1 MSNKSTNN
9 KLEFGRIVY
18 YEPNEI
24 FGCNNQ
30 PVAQEDLTKYINLS
44 VKIPSRYWNNSKFS
58 EKKYDTILRGTSFDS
73 DYKTFYLTD
82 NYVNVSYNEFSAD
95 GSISAG
101 ELFGIDS
108 IDISFDVQFFPQVT
122 INFTDVKGFGLMSTM
137 EYNYEA
143 GKINDMTAKSFFTSL
158 FNFPYPIFTLE
169 VKGYYG
175 KSVSFDL
182 SLLDFHT
189 AFDSQTG
196 NFKTTVKFIG
206 HMYGVYADIPMSYLM
221 VSPYID
227 YKENLSNVSENSE
240 PVGDTW
246 KRIKD
251 SNGNPIPTYLSVL
264 RTYNDFLGEIE
275 EDTNNFSIISQYVN
289 NEYYNGVLIDI
300 KKDLETIIECCKKS
314 VENINDNNII
324 TDKNIIQY
332 VYTGK
337 TDENNE
343 SNFEQYS
350 KLKEKINNDSSLKN
364 FLPGIKKQTL
374 PPTTEGGFY
383 IHLLIFEDI
392 NDKLKKCGLE
402 IENYKNKKP
411 VLKSSANA
419 DLLVKINNTIGLK
432 PTIKNVYK
440 MIFKHLDCFSKHF
453 YSALV
458 KIKPERKIT
467 FNGNYETD
475 IPSNLK
481 AIPPFPAV
489 YEIGEKNNKT
499 IIYPGELK
507 AFKDQPE
514 IQLTE
519 RFFDSINYF
528 GEKSVEALYVIDK
541 AREETYNTI
550 ITTNGLFFADAKQD
564 EEKKIERH
572 YNIINPQS
580 KFVKNYTYRKEGA
593 KDENNNY
600 SRSETIRDIFLSRLA
615 TFWRIHHN
623 EDWEGE
629 KTHIAKI
636 EASLLYDTNPILNE
650 EVIKGLIG
658 DDLTET
664 TWGRYCNL
672 SGGTYENKLWGYINY
687 QPGDEKNAKSNIVQ
701 LAKDGRIHYNGY
713 SGSTILVY
721 CTNKSYTEAEEI
733 YKNIEYDEKYKINIG
748 NGFETPKND
757 VTGLTGTTI
766 WYSPGNIIYIFENNK
781 NNKTYNKTYYKF
793 ETVRKNDYNYG
804 SYKKSV
810 IGVEK
815 SGFNFLFNKY
825 KLYYCKNDNY
835 GGCEI
840 KSGPYNNGKHVYST
854 ENNVKTTICERNKIA
869 LFNNVAISSIKEY
882 NETYLEKEEK
892 IYSQAIP
899 ISVIEEGDVNTNGFE
914 NKFITA
920 LDFEEQLLNLPVTFD
935 ATSDTNNYSV
945 IGKNFQYDNGSLT
958 EEKVV
963 EIWKEFI
970 KEVKDK
976 YGVKESS
983 TSKTLEKEVDK
994 EKENK
999 KIKTDIYYTL
1009 KTLYDK
1015 WFSGLNVNYFNLA
1028 NDDCEFNK
1036 VHYLTTTFNDIS
1048 NSMVVDIDSFI
1059 NLISN
1064 SVINSETSSQS
1075 VLSFMASTAQDN
1087 NSTFLTLPM
1096 NFNRGNDKND
1106 IDTIF
1111 KTYNFYDGSLEHDTQ
1126 GVSYIVM
1133 YNGDVSHHLANNK
1146 SDYVNDGFDIANYNG
1161 NNIEENPEAKN
1172 LFISNNHDYTVPA
1185 FGVTYGMQN
1194 QNYFKNISV
1203 DTTNPSV
1210 TDYSIANTLLI
1221 SQHGSDAGA
1230 YNSVPS
1236 VKSLYP
1242 IYSNRSYTC
1251 SVEMMGCMNI
1261 TPLMY
1266 FQLNNVPMFRGAYLI
1281 TNVHHRITP
1290 NDFSTS
1296 FSGVRVS
1303 KYKIPINTDV
1313 INLTSLLRYKKAKDA
1328 MKQYTPVSD
1337 ENGGNHNV
1345 YSNDAD
1351 LQLVLNREVFKT
1363 DGTVGRLYINGK
1375 FACFTMEPPYIDIT
1389 KCNTPGS
1396 GSLICPNTYK
1406 ITYGGSFY
1414 DEAWGTTNKHK
1425 IYKAAG
1431 TYSAKTENGKELY
1444 YTCTP
1449 RLNSN
1454 INSFNDRGILM
1465 HMGNSNLN
1473 GWSKGCIILGY
1484 PPNQDSSKDLTNSGN
1499 TILTGL
1505 TSFGI
1510 GGYKDHVDDPEK
1522 WSTFRAY
1529 KYVANIIKDA
1539 IGKSKSVKLTVN
1551 QCEIADPVTT
1561 RTVCLMDPPT
1571 YTSSKNNASLGA
1583 CQKKYEK
1590 LTAVTGWDT
1599 FMKNKGMK
1607 IINNELVKVD
1617 LKYST
1622 EDNFADV
1629 NMYGTLTNAYVSASM
1644 WETIKLITSKLNYH
1658 NENDK
1663 IVGETNNTKLIIY
1676 DAARPVLAQDFMR
1689 CLKDNNIGRKKYPAI
1704 GKPDTGNTRKGGF
1717 HQYGSAI
1724 DISIL
1729 GPDDKPLFMGA
1740 YFDEPLDTGYVAGH
1754 MKLDAIITSITKN
1767 TSYEAFNFKYEKIG
1781 NGRYLTRNGKK
1792 EGKDHEYKYNYSAY
1806 YVKEIN
1812 SNNNIINTF
1821 IKNYVTDVNATKIK
1835 GKCKLIT
1842 DNNELKGILRN
1853 RALLIL
1859 LARTAGLNIEDTE
1872 WWHYQETSPTGKT
1885 LL

>member
-24 FGCNNQ
+24 FGGNNQ

-44 VKIPSRYWNNSKFS
+44 VKIPSRYWNNSKIS

-227 YKENLSNVSENSE
+227 YKDNLSSVDENDE
-240 PVGDTW
+240 PIGSIW
-246 KRIKD
+246 GNIKD
-251 SNGNPIPTYLSVL
+251 YNNPIPTYLSVL
-264 RTYNDFLGEIE
+264 RTYDDFLGKIE
-275 EDTNNFSIISQYVN
+275 EDTNNFSIINQYVN
-289 NEYYNGVLIDI
+289 NEYYHGVLTEI
-300 KKDLETIIECCKKS
+300 KGNLETIKECCRKS
-314 VENINDNNII
+314 VEKINDNNII
-324 TDKNIIQY
+324 SNESTIQY

-350 KLKEKINNDSSLKN
+350 KLKEKIENDSRLKD

-374 PPTTEGGFY
+374 APTTEGDSY

-392 NDKLKKCGLE
+392 NDKIKKCEQE
-402 IENYKNKKP
+402 IKNYENNKP
-411 VLKSSANA
+411 NLKSSTNA
-419 DLLVKINNTIGLK
+419 DLLVKINDTIGLK

-453 YSALV
+453 YSALD

-475 IPSNLK
+475 IPSNSETT
-481 AIPPFPAV
+481 PPFPAV
-489 YEIGEKNNKT
+489 YEIGGKNNKT

-507 AFKDQPE
+507 AFKNQPE

-519 RFFDSINYF
+519 RLFDSINYF

-572 YNIINPQS
+572 YNIVNPRS
-580 KFVKNYTYRKEGA
+580 KFVQSYKYRDEGTI

-623 EDWEGE
+623 KEDRAENG
-629 KTHIAKI
+629 HIAKI
-636 EASLLYDTNPILNE
+636 EASLLYDTNPTLNE
-650 EVIKGLIG
+650 DIINRLTG
-658 DDLTET
+658 DNLTKT
-664 TWGRYCNL
+664 TWGRYCEL
-672 SGGTYENKLWGYINY
+672 SGGTYENELWGYINY
-687 QPGDEKNAKSNIVQ
+687 QPGDENNGGPDVEQ

-721 CTNKSYTEAEEI
+721 CTNKSYSEAEEI
-733 YKNIEYDEKYKINIG
+733 YNNIKYDENKYKIKIG
-748 NGFETPKND
+748 NGFEET
-757 VTGLTGTTI
+757 TGLTDTTI
-766 WYSPGNIIYIFENNK
+766 WFSPENCHYIFENNTSIT
-781 NNKTYNKTYYKF
+781 TYNKTYYKY
-793 ETVRKNDYNYG
+793 EEKNVDDYNYG

-810 IGVEK
+810 IGTDK
-815 SGFNFLFNKY
+815 SGFDFLFNKY
-825 KLYYCKNDNY
+825 RLYYCINEI
-835 GGCEI
+835 GGCKI
-840 KSGPYNNGKHVYST
+840 KPGPYANCKHEYLLENDKKT
-854 ENNVKTTICERNKIA
+854 ETVICERNKIA
-869 LFNNVAISSIKEY
+869 LFNNVAISSITEY
-882 NETYLEKEEK
+882 KTTFLEEK
-892 IYSQAIP
+892 YRQAIP
-899 ISVIEEGDVNTNGFE
+899 ISVIEEGDVNDKDFE
-914 NKFITA
+914 NKFIT
-920 LDFEEQLLNLPVTFD
+920 DIEFEEHLLSLPVTFN
-935 ATSDTNNYSV
+935 ATSETSNYSV
-945 IGKNFQYDNGSLT
+945 IGKNFQYEQTDPLDEDNV
-958 EEKVV
+958 KK
-963 EIWKEFI
+963 IWEEFI
-970 KEVKDK
+970 KEVKNK
-976 YGVKESS
+976 YGFNQSS
-983 TSKTLEKEVDK
+983 TSEKIENEVDK

-1028 NDDCEFNK
+1028 EDDCEFNK

-1064 SVINSETSSQS
+1064 SVVNSENSSQS

-1096 NFNRGNDKND
+1096 NFNRGNNKND

-1146 SDYVNDGFDIANYNG
+1146 SEYVNDGFDIANYNG
-1161 NNIEENPEAKN
+1161 NKIEENPEAKN
-1172 LFISNNHDYTVPA
+1172 LFVSNNHDYTVPA

-1221 SQHGSDAGA
+1221 SQHGSDAGV

-1313 INLTSLLRYKKAKDA
+1313 INLTSLLRYKKAKA
-1328 MKQYTPVSD
+1328 AKEEYTPVSN
-1337 ENGGNHNV
+1337 ENSGDYNV

-1510 GGYKDHVDDPEK
+1510 GGYDKYINEPEK

-1539 IGKSKSVKLTVN
+1539 IANKKSVKLTVN
-1551 QCEIADPVTT
+1551 QCSNITGSVTAT
-1561 RTVCLMDPPT
+1561 TVCFMKPPT
-1571 YTSSKNNASLGA
+1571 YTPSKNNASLGV
-1583 CQKKYEK
+1583 CQQKYEK
-1590 LTAVTGWDT
+1590 LIAVTDWDT
-1599 FMKNKGMK
+1599 FMTKKGMEK
-1607 IINNELVKVD
+1607 INNTLVKVD

-1629 NMYGTLTNAYVSASM
+1629 NMYGNLTNAYVSGEMKKA
-1644 WETIKLITSKLNYH
+1644 IGYITDKLNYH
-1658 NENDK
+1658 NTKDK
-1663 IVGETNNTKLIIY
+1663 IDGETGDTKLIIY
-1676 DAARPVLAQDFMR
+1676 DAARPVLAQDFMY
-1689 CLKDNNIGRKKYPAI
+1689 CLKTNKIGGKEYPAI
-1704 GKPDTGNTRKGGF
+1704 GKPDTRNTKNGGY

-1724 DISIL
+1724 DISIM
-1729 GPDDKPLFMGA
+1729 GPDGKPLFMGA
-1740 YFDEPLDTGYVAGH
+1740 YFDESLDAAYVAGH
-1754 MKLDAIITSITKN
+1754 MLLDSRIDKLVSSTTKN
-1767 TSYEAFNFKYEKIG
+1767 IFTFKYEKIG
-1781 NGRYLTRNGKK
+1781 GGRYLTRNGKK
-1792 EGKDHEYKYNYSAY
+1792 EGKKHEYKYNYSAY
-1806 YVKEIN
+1806 YVSDITSKDDKIKDFLN
-1812 SNNNIINTF
+1812 S
-1821 IKNYVTDVNATKIK
+1821 YVTNYNADIIK
-1835 GKCKLIT
+1835 KKCTSIT
-1842 DNNELKGILRN
+1842 NKKELKGILRN

-1859 LARTAGLNIEDTE
+1859 LAKTAGLYSFMEE
-1872 WWHYQETSPTGKT
+1872 WWHYQEKNRTGKT

>member
-9 KLEFGRIVY
+9 KLKFGRIVY

-24 FGCNNQ
+24 FGGNNQ

-240 PVGDTW
+240 PVGNTW
-246 KRIKD
+246 KLIKD

-300 KKDLETIIECCKKS
+300 KKDLETIIEYCKKS

-332 VYTGK
+332 IYTGK

-453 YSALV
+453 YTTLGT
-458 KIKPERKIT
+458 IDTNRQIN
-467 FNGNYETD
+467 FNGYETD
-475 IPSNLK
+475 IASNLK
-481 AIPPFPAV
+481 TIPPFPAV
-489 YEIGEKNNKT
+489 YKSENNNKT

-507 AFKDQPE
+507 TFKNQPE
-514 IQLTE
+514 IELTE
-519 RFFDSINYF
+519 NLFNSINYF

-572 YNIINPQS
+572 YNIVNPLS
-580 KFVKNYTYRKEGA
+580 KFSRDHYTYREEDKP
-593 KDENNNY
+593 KNENNNY

-623 EDWEGE
+623 EKDGAEIE
-629 KTHIAKI
+629 HIAKI

-650 EVIKGLIG
+650 KVINGLTG
-658 DDLTET
+658 DDLTKT
-664 TWGRYCNL
+664 TWDRCCKL

-687 QPGDEKNAKSNIVQ
+687 QPGDEENAKSNIVQ

-733 YKNIEYDEKYKINIG
+733 YNNIKYDEKYKIKIG
-748 NGFETPKND
+748 NGFETPQND
-757 VTGLTGTTI
+757 VTGLTSTTI
-766 WYSPGNIIYIFENNK
+766 WYNPGNGVKLFGYNK

-793 ETVRKNDYNYG
+793 ETVRKDDYNYG

-810 IGVEK
+810 IGIEE
-815 SGFNFLFNKY
+815 SGFDFLFNKY
-825 KLYYCKNDNY
+825 KLYSCNNK
-835 GGCEI
+835 GASCEI
-840 KSGPYNNGKHVYST
+840 EYKDPS
-854 ENNVKTTICERNKIA
+854 KTLLGSISYKKEEKESVICNRNKIA

-882 NETYLEKEEK
+882 NDAKLDNKY
-892 IYSQAIP
+892 IQAIP
-899 ISVIEEGDVNTNGFE
+899 ISVIEEGDVNDKDFK
-914 NKFITA
+914 NKFITD
-920 LDFEEQLLNLPVTFD
+920 LYFEEHLLKLPVTFND
-935 ATSDTNNYSV
+935 GGETSNYSV

-970 KEVKDK
+970 KEVKNK
-976 YGVKESS
+976 YGFNQSS
-983 TSKTLEKEVDK
+983 TSEKKENEVD
-994 EKENK
+994 KENK

-1015 WFSGLNVNYFNLA
+1015 WFSGLNVDYFNLA
-1028 NDDCEFNK
+1028 NDACEFNK

-1064 SVINSETSSQS
+1064 SVVNSENSSQS

-1133 YNGDVSHHLANNK
+1133 YNGDVSHHLANSK
-1146 SDYVNDGFDIANYNG
+1146 SEYVNDGFDIANYNG

-1172 LFISNNHDYTVPA
+1172 LFISNGHDYTVPA

-1313 INLTSLLRYKKAKDA
+1313 INLTSLLRYKKGKVT
-1328 MKQYTPVSD
+1328 KEQYTPVSN
-1337 ENGGNHNV
+1337 ENSGDYNV

-1351 LQLVLNREVFKT
+1351 LHFVLNREVFRPT
-1363 DGTVGRLYINGK
+1363 QTIGRLYVNGK
-1375 FACFTMEPPYIDIT
+1375 FICYTIEDGIKHDNVCQT
-1389 KCNTPGS
+1389 KGDDHPILHSNNGS
-1396 GSLICPNTYK
+1396 YPLKLTASGHFSDK
-1406 ITYGGSFY
+1406 KEEKRF
-1414 DEAWGTTNKHK
+1414 
-1425 IYKAAG
+1425 
-1431 TYSAKTENGKELY
+1431 ELY
-1444 YTCTP
+1444 EKAGCKIGD
-1449 RLNSN
+1449 N
-1454 INSFNDRGILM
+1454 IWLPLIDKVPGRAGIRI
-1465 HMGNSNLN
+1465 HMGSDE
-1473 GWSKGCIILGY
+1473 GWSKGCVIVGY
-1484 PPNQDSSKDLTNSGN
+1484 PVGTKGDNVTNSVEVLTGITTFTRGDYAARCENPTAFTSYNAFVKLNGIIKEAHGKKRMSIVINQDLKKEEINE
-1499 TILTGL
+1499 I
-1505 TSFGI
+1505 I
-1510 GGYKDHVDDPEK
+1510 GGAEK
-1522 WSTFRAY
+1522 
-1529 KYVANIIKDA
+1529 IK
-1539 IGKSKSVKLTVN
+1539 ILS
-1551 QCEIADPVTT
+1551 
-1561 RTVCLMDPPT
+1561 PPT

-1590 LTAVTGWDT
+1590 LTAVTDWDT
-1599 FMKNKGMK
+1599 FMENKGMK
-1607 IINNELVKVD
+1607 KMNNELVKVD

-1658 NENDK
+1658 NKNHKISGENED
-1663 IVGETNNTKLIIY
+1663 TKLIIY

-1689 CLKDNNIGRKKYPAI
+1689 CLKDNNIGRKKYPDI
-1704 GKPDTGNTRKGGF
+1704 GKPATGNNDGGY

-1724 DISIL
+1724 DISIM

-1781 NGRYLTRNGKK
+1781 NGHYLTRNGKK
-1792 EGKDHEYKYNYSAY
+1792 EGKNHEYKYTYSSY

-1812 SNNNIINTF
+1812 SEDENIKTF
-1821 IKNYVTDVNATKIK
+1821 IKNYVTDANVKKIR
-1835 GKCKLIT
+1835 GKCDFIT
-1842 DNNELKGILRN
+1842 DINELKGILRN

-1859 LARTAGLNIEDTE
+1859 LARTAGLKIYEKE
-1872 WWHYQETSPTGKT
+1872 WWHYQEPGRTGNVLK
-1885 LL
+1885 